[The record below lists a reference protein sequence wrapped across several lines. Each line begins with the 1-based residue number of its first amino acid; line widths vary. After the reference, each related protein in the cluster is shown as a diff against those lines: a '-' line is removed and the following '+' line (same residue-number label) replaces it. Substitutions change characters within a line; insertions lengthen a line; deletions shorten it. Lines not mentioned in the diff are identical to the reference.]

1 MIRVAAAG
9 VPRVRALAGA
19 GCGAA
24 GLVLLS
30 ILLVAVRDRLGLA
43 EVALLYL
50 VPVLAAAAVG
60 GLWPALLVAIA
71 ADLLVNFFFIPPYH
85 TLLVEDPQHVIVLVI
100 YVLVA
105 ASVSIAV
112 DVAARQRATAA
123 RRDTEARL
131 LAKASASP
139 VAEDSLTTLLTDIR
153 EAFGMTAVALLES
166 APTGERP
173 AAAVGPL
180 VESRPVLSAPAGNGL
195 RLVAWGQT
203 PSPKI
208 NRVCDGWPR
217 RPPGCSKPSG

>member
-1 MIRVAAAG
+1 MSQGKLDI
-9 VPRVRALAGA
+9 VRTGHDAFPQYG
-19 GCGAA
+19 GSVG
-24 GLVLLS
+24 
-30 ILLVAVRDRLGLA
+30 I
-43 EVALLYL
+43 
-50 VPVLAAAAVG
+50 AAAVG

-139 VAEDSLTTLLTDIR
+139 VAEDSLTRLLTDIR

-166 APTGERP
+166 KPTGERR
-173 AAAVGPL
+173 AA
-180 VESRPVLSAPAGNGL
+180 
-195 RLVAWGQT
+195 
-203 PSPKI
+203 
-208 NRVCDGWPR
+208 
-217 RPPGCSKPSG
+217 

>member
-60 GLWPALLVAIA
+60 GLWPALSVAIA

-153 EAFGMTAVALLES
+153 EAFGMTAVVTWVTLEIC
-166 APTGERP
+166 
-173 AAAVGPL
+173 
-180 VESRPVLSAPAGNGL
+180 
-195 RLVAWGQT
+195 QF
-203 PSPKI
+203 
-208 NRVCDGWPR
+208 
-217 RPPGCSKPSG
+217 